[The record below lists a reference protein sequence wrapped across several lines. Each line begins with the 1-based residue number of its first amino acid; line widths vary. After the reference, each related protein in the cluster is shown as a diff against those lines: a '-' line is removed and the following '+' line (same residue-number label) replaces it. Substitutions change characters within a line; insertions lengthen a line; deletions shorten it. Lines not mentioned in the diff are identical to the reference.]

1 MIFRTPTDNVQ
12 RFVDKALSYVG
23 YTARPNRENIFG
35 ELLNVNGQPWD
46 GIFIDVVA
54 KESGTPLPSL
64 TYTLNG
70 LSEFVKTGR
79 LYNKPR
85 IGDIVFFE
93 TSTVGDYGTPH
104 VGIVINT
111 ERHAIDGTFETVEG
125 MTVSGMPKR
134 VNVEEG
140 VFKRIRSTHEVIG
153 FGRPTFTTE
162 RSKQQ
167 PVNATV
173 PKISVAQCRTG
184 IRHKNVEI
192 VQLALGGV
200 VNASG
205 LPRGHFDTRTR
216 LAYAKFQRSIGYP
229 ASTATGDVDFKSL
242 QRLATLTGL
251 FIAIE

>member
-1 MIFRTPTDNVQ
+1 MIFRTPTDNTQ

-23 YTARPNRENIFG
+23 YTARPNRDNIFG

-46 GIFIDVVA
+46 GVFIDVVA
-54 KESGTPLPSL
+54 RESGTPLPSL

-70 LSEFVKTGR
+70 LSHFLKTGR
-79 LYNKPR
+79 FYNRPR

-104 VGIVINT
+104 VGIVINV

-140 VFKRIRSTHEVIG
+140 VFKRIRSTHEVMG
-153 FGRPTFTTE
+153 FGRPTFVTASHT
-162 RSKQQ
+162 
-167 PVNATV
+167 PTPDNATV

-184 IRHKNVEI
+184 IKHKHVET
-192 VQLALGGV
+192 VQLALATLV
-200 VNASG
+200 KASG
-205 LPRGHFDTRTR
+205 LPKGHFDTRTR
-216 LAYAKFQRSIGYP
+216 LAYAKFQRSIGYA
-229 ASTATGDVDFKSL
+229 ASAATGDVDFNSL

-251 FIAIE
+251 FIAIQ